1 LYNIRRILAKGNL
14 VADAYSVK
22 KLNTY
27 LAEWFDSNELL
38 QDIWVE
44 GEVSNMKRA
53 ASGHWYFT
61 LKEGDTQLKSVMW
74 RTYTERQHFR
84 PNDGDKVLAHGRVG
98 VYDVQGVYQ
107 LYADSVQQ
115 AGVGD
120 LYAEF
125 ERLKAQLMAEGL
137 FDAERKRP
145 IPAFP
150 RRIGVVTSA
159 EAAAFQDIQ
168 NVLRRRFPLAEV
180 LLSATPV
187 QGADAPPNI
196 VKALERLNQ
205 HGGCD
210 VILVVRGGGSI
221 EDLWAFNDEGVA
233 RAIAASRTPVICG
246 VGHETDTTIA
256 DFAADLRAPTPSAA
270 AELATPDR
278 AELRAAVRDL
288 NDALFTHIDDT
299 LSSAAAD
306 LNSARRTMG
315 HLSPAVRIRSLRQQV
330 DDRAQRLSAGQ
341 AGRLGLLRER
351 VATRRSALHNADPRA
366 ILKRGYAIVSRSEDG
381 AQMESSKGVMPGTG
395 ISIQFHDGELK
406 ARVEDKDSHERYK
419 RTLF

>member
-1 LYNIRRILAKGNL
+1 M
-14 VADAYSVK
+14 ADAYSVQQ
-22 KLNTY
+22 LNTY
-27 LAEWFDSNELL
+27 IREWFASNETL
-38 QDIWVE
+38 QDLWVE

-61 LKEGDTQLKSVMW
+61 LKDGESQLKSVMW
-74 RTYTERQHFR
+74 RSHADRQTFR
-84 PNDGDKVLAHGRVG
+84 PMDGDKVLAHGYVG
-98 VYDVQGVYQ
+98 VYDQQGVYQ
-107 LYADSVQQ
+107 LYADSVHR

-125 ERLKAQLMAEGL
+125 ERLKASLMAEGL

-187 QGADAPPNI
+187 QGTDAPPKI

-210 VILVVRGGGSI
+210 VILVIRGGGSI

-233 RAIAASRTPVICG
+233 RAIAASAIPVICG

-278 AELRAAVRDL
+278 ADLLAAVRDL
-288 NDALFTHIDDT
+288 SDALVTHMDDT
-299 LSSAAAD
+299 MGTAAAN
-306 LNSARRTMG
+306 LSSARRTLG
-315 HLSPAVRIRSLRQQV
+315 HLSPANRIRSLRQQV
-330 DDRAQRLSAGQ
+330 DDRVLRLSTGQ
-341 AGRLGLLRER
+341 SGRLRLLRER
-351 VATRRSALHNADPRA
+351 VAARRASLASADPRA
-366 ILKRGYAIVSRSEDG
+366 ILKRGYAIVSCSEDG
-381 AQMESSKGVMPGTG
+381 DRLDSSKGVTPGTG